1 MAKVNKQINHSSKTK
16 KNMSNK
22 QYKSYESLIKELDV
36 CISDKDWESAHI
48 QEDDILKH
56 FINEIIQNKYKTK
69 AEIISI
75 ARMIKEKVLSK
86 DYIKWFA

>member
-48 QEDDILKH
+48 QED
-56 FINEIIQNKYKTK
+56 
-69 AEIISI
+69 
-75 ARMIKEKVLSK
+75 
-86 DYIKWFA
+86 